1 MNCIVVDDNEVIRKQ
16 ISAFIRKSG
25 FLSCFGEFENPV
37 GIESCI
43 DENDVSLIFL
53 DIEMPLMSGFDFLDK
68 LGKDVQI
75 IVISASRK
83 YALEAYDYNI
93 TDYLLKPIS
102 YERFIAAS
110 SKAVERHIASKKSH
124 RDLYFK
130 INDTFTR
137 VQTCDIF
144 YGRLLGD
151 KFEITL
157 DNRSLIVD
165 GVICDYLLHN
175 CDSFVKVK
183 DDCIVNASKVSH
195 LSDDGKL
202 CFNDEFCVA
211 DDIIVEDKFVLEL
224 QNHLS

>member
-1 MNCIVVDDNEVIRKQ
+1 MNCIVVDDNEVVRKQ
-16 ISAFIRKSG
+16 ISGFIKKSG
-25 FLSCFGEFENPV
+25 FLSCCGEFENPV

-43 DENDVSLIFL
+43 DNNDVSLIFL
-53 DIEMPLMSGFDFLDK
+53 DIEMPFMSGFDFLDK
-68 LGKDVQI
+68 LHKDVQI

-83 YALEAYDYNI
+83 YALDAYDYNI

-102 YERFIAAS
+102 YERFISAS
-110 SKAVERHIASKKSH
+110 CKAVERFIASRKTS

-130 INDTFTR
+130 VNDSFTR
-137 VQTCDIF
+137 VALSDIF
-144 YGRLLGD
+144 YGKILGD

-165 GVICDYLLHN
+165 GIIYDYLLQN

-195 LSDDGKL
+195 LSEEGKL
-202 CFNDEFCVA
+202 CFNDEFCVV
-211 DDIIVEDKFVLEL
+211 DDIIVEDKFVSEL